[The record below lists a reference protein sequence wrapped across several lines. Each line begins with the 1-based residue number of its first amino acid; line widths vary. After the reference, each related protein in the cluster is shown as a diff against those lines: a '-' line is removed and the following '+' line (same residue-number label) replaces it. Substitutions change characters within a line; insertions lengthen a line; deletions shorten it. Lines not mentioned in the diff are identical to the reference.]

1 MIISDSHKFIFFHVP
16 KTGGTSLTSA
26 LGPHSNNV
34 KNSPILTENIAEI
47 IKYIN
52 TEKGKSLLK
61 KIVGQLKKNELSVYY
76 YSNKQDID
84 WPNLFHYLNS
94 MHPTIS
100 ILKPSGGKNVFQEH
114 LDDNWYKYKN
124 YKRFALVRNS
134 WDFAFSIFKNKIVLD
149 SVAADYRGWEHGDN
163 WDDMIKE
170 RLTKKNFLSFI
181 RQIKTEKYRNVYDSF
196 FCRSNTNGVEEYPL
210 NQSSYFSSHD
220 GKSYADIVLN
230 MSQTD
235 GVMQKLQEQTGLD
248 LTMKKKYNVSG
259 DPGLNYFDFYDQESI
274 DFIAT
279 LFKKDIE
286 HFKFEYGN
294 KIV

>member
-16 KTGGTSLTSA
+16 KTAGTSLTSV

-34 KNSPILTENIAEI
+34 KNSAILKENIEGI
-47 IKYIN
+47 LKYIN
-52 TEKGKSLLK
+52 TEKGKGLLK
-61 KIVGQLKKNELSVYY
+61 ETVGKLKENELSAYY
-76 YSNKQDID
+76 YNNKDRIT
-84 WPNLFHYLNS
+84 WLHLFHYLNS

-100 ILKPSGGKNVFQEH
+100 ILKKSGGKNLFQEH

-149 SVAADYRGWEHGDN
+149 SVADDYRGWEHGDN

-181 RQIKTEKYRNVYDSF
+181 RQIKTEKYRNVYGAF
-196 FCRSNTNGVEEYPL
+196 FCRSNTNGVQDYPL
-210 NQSSYFSSHD
+210 NQSSYFSNHD
-220 GKSYADIVLN
+220 GKSYADIVFN

-235 GVMQKLQEQTGLD
+235 GVMEKLQEKIGLD
-248 LTMKKKYNVSG
+248 LTLKKKYNVSG
-259 DPGLNYFDFYDQESI
+259 DPSLNYFDFYDQESI
-274 DFIAT
+274 DFIAE